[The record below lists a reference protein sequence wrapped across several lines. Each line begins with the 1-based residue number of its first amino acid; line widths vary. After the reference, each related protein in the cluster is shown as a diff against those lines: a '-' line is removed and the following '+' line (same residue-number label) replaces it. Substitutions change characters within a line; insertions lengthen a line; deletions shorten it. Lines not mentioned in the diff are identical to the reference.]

1 MLEALALTMILAK
14 GPDLPPVV
22 DKGPK
27 PHDGSSLHRGV
38 NYYPKHESIRRCIRD
53 RESSNEYRA
62 VSRTGKYRGA
72 YQFSPALKVG
82 AGWMIQ
88 RQLRETHPRK
98 TAIRIGREL
107 RDTPM
112 NQWHIY
118 WQDRAFWTIWNGG
131 EGRHHWSV
139 TVPGTECFDE

>member
-1 MLEALALTMILAK
+1 MLEAVALSLILAK
-14 GPDLPPVV
+14 GPDLPAVV

-27 PHDGSSLHRGV
+27 PWNGSSLHRGV
-38 NYYPKHESIRRCIRD
+38 LYHPRHESIRRCIRD

-72 YQFSPALKVG
+72 YQFSPALKRG

-88 RQLRETHPRK
+88 KQLRKTHPRK
-98 TAIRIGREL
+98 EAIRIGREL
-107 RDTPM
+107 RSTPM

-118 WQDRAFWTIWNGG
+118 WQDRAFWTIWDKGK
-131 EGRHHWSV
+131 GRHHWAA
-139 TVPGTECFDE
+139 TVPGTDCF